1 MRLAQ
6 FTDDSVQHTRSGQL
20 QVCVAGAWGA
30 VCDDTQFGF
39 AEMIVACSHIMG
51 FSETGM
57 EVISS
62 KLREYWDGKRLQ
74 PPSLCHPST
83 DGLTN

>member
-51 FSETGM
+51 FSETGIQYESHFFKM
-57 EVISS
+57 KRI
-62 KLREYWDGKRLQ
+62 LGWHGIMRLQ
-74 PPSLCHPST
+74 PPSL
-83 DGLTN
+83 LMV